1 VAPEIV
7 AGIVE
12 PRYEAAFVSLL
23 REANTEFQDAGFQ
36 AALADALRSEPRLC
50 GLWATW
56 SADQR
61 WTPSAYVEG
70 TETGWIDPVRDHVRV
85 HADQAAAVADFIHR
99 MAAWLAKGEVLTN

>member
-1 VAPEIV
+1 VGPGIV

-12 PRYEAAFVSLL
+12 RPYEAAFVSQL
-23 REANTEFQDAGFQ
+23 RQANTEFQDAGFE
-36 AALADALRSEPRLC
+36 AELSDVLRSEPRLC

-70 TETGWIDPVRDHVRV
+70 TETGWFDSARHHVRV
-85 HADQAAAVADFIHR
+85 HADEAAAVADFIHR
-99 MAAWLAKGEVLTN
+99 MAAWLATGEVLTN

>member
-1 VAPEIV
+1 MAPEFVI
-7 AGIVE
+7 GIVE
-12 PRYEAAFVSLL
+12 RWNDEAFVSML
-23 REANTEFQDAGFQ
+23 REANTEFQDAGFE

-56 SADQR
+56 SANQR

-70 TETGWIDPVRDHVRV
+70 TETGWFDSARHLVRV
-85 HADQAAAVADFIHR
+85 HADEAAAVADFIHR